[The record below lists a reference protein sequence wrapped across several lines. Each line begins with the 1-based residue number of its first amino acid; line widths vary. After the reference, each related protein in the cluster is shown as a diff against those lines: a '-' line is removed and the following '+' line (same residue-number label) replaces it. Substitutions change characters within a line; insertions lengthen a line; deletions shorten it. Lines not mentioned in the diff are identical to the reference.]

1 MFLLFLVIWIIL
13 NGRFTWEVLGIGL
26 VLCVPLGVFFARFMD
41 YSIRKEFRMLSKL
54 SWAVRYVI
62 ILLREIIKANFQV
75 LSLIL
80 SSKYEP
86 EPVLMSFRT
95 DIKKTSSRVILANSI
110 TLTPGTITV
119 GLSED
124 GRFLVHALDR
134 EIAEGTEDSV
144 FVHMLLE
151 EQRSGADSGKA
162 GGEA

>member
-13 NGRFTWEVLGIGL
+13 NGRLTCEVVGIGL
-26 VLCVPLGVFFARFMD
+26 VLCVPLGFFFSRFMN
-41 YSIRKEFRMLSKL
+41 YSLRKEFRLLSKL
-54 SWAVRYVI
+54 TWAVRYVI
-62 ILLREIIKANFQV
+62 ILLREIIKANFEV
-75 LSLIL
+75 LRLVL

-86 EPVLMSFRT
+86 EPVLMFFHT
-95 DIKKTSSRVILANSI
+95 DIKRDSARVLLANSI

-144 FVHMLLE
+144 FIHMILE
-151 EQRSGADSGKA
+151 QQSDAATGKT
-162 GGEA
+162 GGDV